1 LPGYINLLKT
11 ILNEKVDLP
20 PEGSIYR
27 KAVDDKWINIDHQI
41 KRENLVARLNNY
53 ILKNGVGNPQNNDN
67 YAHYLLSL

>member
-27 KAVDDKWINIDHQI
+27 KAVDYKWINIDHQI